1 VDKPDN
7 RFTFTQAK
15 VEGLPP
21 APPRKRPYY
30 WDDGQ
35 PRLCLRV
42 TDKGA
47 KSFYYL
53 HRHAHGQ
60 DFIKLGSF
68 PAMTVETARKAAR
81 KTAAQLDLGANP
93 AEAKRQLRGEP
104 TFRELFDHYAEH
116 LKAEGKRVEDIRAAF
131 ERYLGAMPDAP
142 AKARGR
148 KREKPPEGV
157 NWEGRKASKVT
168 ADDLKALHKAIGKA
182 GKTTTANRIVEIVS
196 AVYNV
201 AQRDKL
207 IGDMNPAKGIEP
219 YSEAKRDRHLTSD
232 ESARFIEALK
242 AEPLDWQD
250 FFMMLL
256 LTGQRLMN
264 VAGMRWRDVDLQAG
278 TWALSA
284 TQTKQKA
291 PVVVPLTDQAIAILT
306 RRREAAG
313 KAAVH
318 VFPADS
324 KTGHVSRPQKRWKAL
339 VERAGLDDLRKHD
352 LRHTAA
358 SWLAQRGA
366 SLAVI
371 GAALGHR
378 DIQST
383 MRYAH
388 MVIDPVRQAMQAAH
402 DGAIGAKAEKPT
414 VTAKLIRFKRRA
426 AR

>member
-1 VDKPDN
+1 MSN
-7 RFTFTQAK
+7 RFTFTMAR
-15 VEGLPP
+15 VEALPP
-21 APPRKRPYY
+21 APAGKRPYY
-30 WDDGQ
+30 WDDDQ

-42 TDKGA
+42 TDRGA

-60 DFIKLGSF
+60 DLIKLGTF
-68 PAMTVETARKAAR
+68 PAMTVETARRAAR
-81 KTAAQLDLGANP
+81 KTAASLDLGANP

-104 TFRELFDHYAEH
+104 TFKELFDHYAEH
-116 LKAEGKRVEDIRAAF
+116 LKAEGKRVDDIRAAF
-131 ERYLGAMPDAP
+131 ERYLGSMPDAP
-142 AKARGR
+142 VKARGR
-148 KREKPPEGV
+148 KREKPAEGV

-168 ADDLKALHKAIGKA
+168 TDDMTSLHKAIGKA
-182 GKTTTANRIVEIVS
+182 GKSTTANRVVEIVS

-201 AQRDKL
+201 AQKDKL
-207 IGDMNPAKGIEP
+207 IGDMNPAKGVEP
-219 YSEAKRDRHLTSD
+219 FEEAKRDRHLSSD
-232 ESARFIEALK
+232 ESSRFMEALK

-250 FFMMLL
+250 FFMLLL

-278 TWALSA
+278 TWSLAA

-291 PVVVPLTDQAIAILT
+291 PVIIPLTDQAAEILK

-313 KAAVH
+313 KGAAF

-324 KTGHVSRPQKRWKAL
+324 TTGHVTRPQKRWKAL
-339 VERAGLDDLRKHD
+339 ITRAGLEGLRKHD

-388 MVIDPVRQAMQAAH
+388 MVIDPVRQAMQSAH
-402 DGAIGAKAEKPT
+402 DSAIGSKPVKPA

>member
-1 VDKPDN
+1 
-7 RFTFTQAK
+7 
-15 VEGLPP
+15 
-21 APPRKRPYY
+21 
-30 WDDGQ
+30 
-35 PRLCLRV
+35 
-42 TDKGA
+42 
-47 KSFYYL
+47 
-53 HRHAHGQ
+53 
-60 DFIKLGSF
+60 
-68 PAMTVETARKAAR
+68 
-81 KTAAQLDLGANP
+81 
-93 AEAKRQLRGEP
+93 
-104 TFRELFDHYAEH
+104 
-116 LKAEGKRVEDIRAAF
+116 
-131 ERYLGAMPDAP
+131 MPDAP
-142 AKARGR
+142 VKARGR
-148 KREKPPEGV
+148 KREKPAEGV
-157 NWEGRKASKVT
+157 NWESRKASKVT
-168 ADDLKALHKAIGKA
+168 TDDVAKLHKAIGA
-182 GKTTTANRIVEIVS
+182 ASKTTTANRIVEIVS

-207 IGDMNPAKGIEP
+207 IGDMNPAKGVEP
-219 YSEAKRDRHLTSD
+219 FSEAKRDRHLSSD
-232 ESARFIEALK
+232 ESTRFMDALK

-250 FFMMLL
+250 FFMLLL

-278 TWALSA
+278 TWSLAA

-291 PVVVPLTDQAIAILT
+291 PVIIPLTDQAAEILK
-306 RRREAAG
+306 RRSEAAG
-313 KAAVH
+313 KGAAF

-324 KTGHVSRPQKRWKAL
+324 ATGHVSRPQKRWKAL
-339 VERAGLDDLRKHD
+339 VTRAGLDGLRKHD

-388 MVIDPVRQAMQAAH
+388 MVIDPVRQAMQSAH
-402 DGAIGAKAEKPT
+402 DGALGSKPVKPV